1 MDASAVGA
9 PQDKMN
15 ASGVEDRTTRVLVAV
30 SIVVGIVM
38 DALYLAIAVNQ
49 NTQGQ
54 VPPNVYVFPF
64 IVAFLAVMVVLLMVS
79 LMRRWTAPGRTALRG
94 AAAGGLLVL
103 GVVAMFSI
111 GLPLVIA
118 GAIAAAATVRTV
130 SSDRV
135 MLSTVSAVAA
145 AMIAVAILVAGF
157 EVTDRLIVCPDHG
170 TMGGGG
176 SGFVT
181 GPYYYDCVNGTLS
194 FHSGQC
200 MSGSSDSSGKVS
212 HPGC

>member
-1 MDASAVGA
+1 
-9 PQDKMN
+9 MN
-15 ASGVEDRTTRVLVAV
+15 APAGDDRATRILIAV
-30 SIVVGIVM
+30 PIVVVIVM
-38 DALYLAIAVNQ
+38 DALYVAIAVNQ
-49 NTQGQ
+49 NSQDHA
-54 VPPNVYVFPF
+54 PPEKFIFPF
-64 IVAFLAVMVVLLMVS
+64 IAVYVTVMAVLLIAS
-79 LMRRWTAPGRTALRG
+79 LSPRWSAPIRTALRA

-118 GAIAAAATVRTV
+118 GALATAATVRTA
-130 SSDRV
+130 SRHRV
-135 MLSTVSAVAA
+135 MLSSLSAVGA
-145 AMIAVAILVAGF
+145 AMVAVAILVVGF
-157 EVTDRLIVCPDHG
+157 AVTDRLIVCPEHG

-181 GPYYYDCVNGTLS
+181 GPYYYDCVEGKLT

-200 MSGSSDSSGKVS
+200 TSGSSDSSGNAS